1 MGGQMAKI
9 LVVDDEPD
17 VELLIRQKF
26 AKQLKSKELEFIF
39 ASNGTEAL
47 KALHLDKEINVILT
61 DINMPEMDGLVLLS
75 HLPELKRIFKAI
87 IISAYGDLHN
97 IRKAMNRG
105 ACDFITKPIDFK
117 DLEITIFNAIEQCLT
132 LKKAVEDQETLSD
145 LEKELAI
152 AYNIQ
157 QSIIPHQLPFP
168 EDTSFE
174 IAGKMVPAKHVGGD
188 FYDYFKLDSEHLGFL
203 IADVSGKGIP
213 AALFMAMSRAIIR
226 TLAQMAPSPK
236 ECFSEVNRILS
247 FDNESCMFVTAFYGI
262 YNVRTGRAQCVN
274 AGHNPPLLL
283 KSDGSIEMLA
293 NNEGIPLGILEN
305 WEYIQHDV
313 QLMPGDCLI
322 LYTDGITEAMN
333 TRHELYTKERFIK
346 SVKEW
351 KRDSLSS
358 LIDQI
363 MHDLYAFTGEAPH
376 SDDVTLLCLYLP
388 NSEHINNHRAAEI
401 TEQG

>member
-1 MGGQMAKI
+1 MAKI

-26 AKQLKSKELEFIF
+26 AKQLKTKELEFIF

-47 KALHLDKEINVILT
+47 KALHQDKEINVILT

-75 HLPELKRIFKAI
+75 HLPELKRIFKAV
-87 IISAYGDLHN
+87 IISAYGDMSN

-132 LKKAVEDQETLSD
+132 LKKAMEAQAMLSD

-157 QSIIPHQLPFP
+157 QSIIPHHFKPIPNSQTFDILG
-168 EDTSFE
+168 TM
-174 IAGKMVPAKHVGGD
+174 IPAKHVGGD
-188 FYDYFKLDSEHLGFL
+188 FFDFFQIDHNHLGFL

-226 TLAQMAPSPK
+226 TVAQKASSPQNCLK
-236 ECFSEVNRILS
+236 EANRILCI
-247 FDNESCMFVTAFYGI
+247 DNDACMFVTAFYGI
-262 YNVRTGRAQCVN
+262 LNIQTGQVECAN
-274 AGHNPPLLL
+274 AGHNPPVLLQA
-283 KSDGSIEMLA
+283 DGTPSTLA
-293 NNEGIPLGILEN
+293 RNEGIPLGVSEDAVYL
-305 WEYIQHDV
+305 QHEF
-313 QLMPGDCLI
+313 QLKKDDCLI

-333 TRHELYTKERFIK
+333 PHQELYTEERFVNSLKTWK
-346 SVKEW
+346 S
-351 KRDSLSS
+351 DSLTT
-358 LIDQI
+358 LVDHIL
-363 MHDLYAFTGEAPH
+363 HDLYQFTSGAPY
-376 SDDVTLLCLYLP
+376 SDDITLLCLKQLV
-388 NSEHINNHRAAEI
+388 
-401 TEQG
+401 